1 MILRKVLLVHFFF
14 YRFEELIYSEALLEV
29 TKSIVTYSGGQ
40 SAVRR
45 STQEESFE
53 AVLSFLRYVLLR

>member
-1 MILRKVLLVHFFF
+1 MCFVLFVFVFTDLKNQHTFQ
-14 YRFEELIYSEALLEV
+14 ALLEV

-40 SAVRR
+40 SAVGR

-53 AVLSFLRYVLLR
+53 AVLSFLCSTFL